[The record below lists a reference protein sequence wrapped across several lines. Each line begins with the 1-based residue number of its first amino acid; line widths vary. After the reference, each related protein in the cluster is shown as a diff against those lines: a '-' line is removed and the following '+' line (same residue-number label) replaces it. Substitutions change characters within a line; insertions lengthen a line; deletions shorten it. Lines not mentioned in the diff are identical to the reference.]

1 MYLMV
6 HWSLYH
12 LQSGFQLPKHTST
25 PLHVSS
31 SGVFTTDTSTP
42 LHEISYPSSS
52 DSTTVTV
59 LYPMIKAA
67 LGTIPASLRVM
78 PKSLLGKLV
87 VNVETLMPSC
97 SSACATSKSVVSTGK
112 FFMTLPPGVC
122 RANRASVYALAG
134 LLVVGPEDVARGA
147 CTGAAGGAWPA
158 RFAFSMR
165 DRSGASAASSPLMTL

>member
-1 MYLMV
+1 MV

-78 PKSLLGKLV
+78 PKSLRSYVFLGKLV

-134 LLVVGPEDVARGA
+134 LLVVGPGDVPRRGLEVKNGIEHELQF
-147 CTGAAGGAWPA
+147 GAARPQH
-158 RFAFSMR
+158 RVE
-165 DRSGASAASSPLMTL
+165 SS